1 VTTNPAAATQHRRSL
16 HLVIAC
22 VALLIYVAI
31 DGVALSTH
39 PSMPDWGAHVD
50 RHGVITWVD
59 PNGPASDAGLRPGD
73 HVLRLGGNANVPYVD
88 VVRRRL
94 LIVQRP
100 GLARLLTERAR
111 PVFGP
116 TLTGQALVVV
126 GLLFLLVGGVVW
138 SYGRGARTP
147 RLLATLTTAGALTL
161 LGYAWALDGQGWA
174 MRLAFVAG
182 SVLFPAA
189 WAAFFLSFPRD
200 RLMQPRWR
208 RPFIMLLVGALVT
221 LLAYA
226 LCLLVGLPYALVHA
240 LSAPVFPVGLLLG
253 LAALF
258 LRGRDENVQLRQQR
272 HIVSFGATGAMLP
285 VLLLS
290 FAPFVAVGRPLVPYA
305 VSALAV
311 VVLPLALAYAI
322 VRYDLMGLDVM
333 VRRIVAAALGGFILI
348 AATAV
353 ASVALKPR
361 LGGLSLLPLVVAVL
375 AGALS
380 SGYVRGLSQTLAEH
394 VLSPELV
401 RSRHLL
407 TDLQEVWQHGEEDLA
422 SIAARIEEAA
432 RDTTGVAWARLLA
445 RRRVPGALF
454 HVPSV
459 TPGDESAVHLVMP
472 VLADALAQ
480 QAWGVARGENHNA
493 AAAAIADE
501 WRELCSGFDKAPAF
515 LMPVRMRGEVIA
527 VLAVGARADRAPL
540 GGTDREALALLLS
553 HAALAIDHARV
564 RAELEEEGAD
574 AAALSSASMR
584 LTSALDDRP
593 ALPRHI
599 VSALGAL
606 RDVRGVTLLLYEP
619 NGAPAVVAAQGA
631 SVAMEPPLNPDEATF
646 TMGPVPSAWLP
657 LMVGETAIGALC
669 ICWSDAHVIRDHD
682 RRQLTVY
689 ANGASMALE
698 HAHLYERARIQAEH
712 DPVTDLYN
720 HRAFHARL
728 EAALAKAEAAGD
740 SVGVLLIDVA
750 DFKLFNDT
758 HGHQAGDQALRRVG
772 EVLQACCRT
781 SDAAAR
787 LGGDEFAVLLPDATA
802 DVAYSIA
809 ERISDLASLSELT
822 SPAGQRLPVH
832 LSIGAATFPDDA
844 DAANALLA
852 RADERMYTAKR
863 AGVAIDG
870 GGRLGDEREEGT
882 GDRGRFGILE
892 ALVAMVDNRDRY
904 TGEHSEQVAAYACAM
919 AAELGLS
926 HDTIGT
932 LRTAGL
938 LHDVGKIGVPDRILR
953 KPDTL
958 TSEECDIIARHVE
971 LSEVL
976 LAVVSQ
982 DCDMMDA
989 VRYHHE
995 RWDGTGYPRGVAGE
1009 DVPLLGR
1016 IMIVA
1021 DAVSAMGMDRPYRK
1035 GLSWATI
1042 VREMDR
1048 NAGAQFDP
1056 ALIPVALRALRGY
1069 LERADA
1075 SGENTAPPPLSSTS
1089 PAA

>member
-1 VTTNPAAATQHRRSL
+1 MTTSPAASTRRRRSL

-22 VALLIYVAI
+22 VVLLIYVTI
-31 DGVALSTH
+31 DGIALFAHSSI
-39 PSMPDWGAHVD
+39 PNWGARVD
-50 RHGVITWVD
+50 RRGVITWVD
-59 PNGPASDAGLRPGD
+59 PNGPALAAGLRLGD
-73 HVLRLGGNANVPYVD
+73 HVLRLGENANVPYIDLVQ
-88 VVRRRL
+88 RRL

-100 GLARLLTERAR
+100 GVMRSLTERAR

-116 TLTGQALVVV
+116 TFTGQALVVV
-126 GLLFLLVGGVVW
+126 GVLFLLVGGVVW
-138 SYGRGARTP
+138 SYSRGARTP
-147 RLLATLTTAGALTL
+147 LLLAVLTTIGAFTL
-161 LGYAWALDGQGWA
+161 LGYVWALDGQGWA

-182 SVLFPAA
+182 SVLFPVA

-200 RLMQPRWR
+200 RLVQPRWR
-208 RPFIMLLVGALVT
+208 RPFIMLLVAALAT
-221 LLAYA
+221 LPAYA
-226 LCLLVGLPYALVHA
+226 LCLLVDLPYAIVQAVSGL
-240 LSAPVFPVGLLLG
+240 VFPVGLLLG

-272 HIVSFGATGAMLP
+272 RIVSFGAASAILP

-290 FAPFVAVGRPLVPYA
+290 FAPFIVLGHLVVPYA

-311 VVLPLALAYAI
+311 VALSLALAYAI
-322 VRYDLMGLDVM
+322 VRYDLMGLDV
-333 VRRIVAAALGGFILI
+333 VARRVVAAALGGLMLI
-348 AATAV
+348 AVTAV
-353 ASVALKPR
+353 ASVALKPV

-375 AGALS
+375 AGASS
-380 SGYVRGLSQTLAEH
+380 SGYVRGLSRTLAEH

-407 TDLQEVWQHGEEDLA
+407 ADLQEVWQRGEEDLA
-422 SIAARIEEAA
+422 GIAARLEEAA
-432 RDTTGVAWARLLA
+432 CDTTGVTWARLLA
-445 RRRVPGALF
+445 RRRVPGAVF

-459 TPGDESAVHLVMP
+459 ASGDEGAFHLAMP
-472 VLADALAQ
+472 LLAGALARQ
-480 QAWGVARGENHNA
+480 SWGVALSENHNTTTV
-493 AAAAIADE
+493 AIADE
-501 WRELCSGFDKAPAF
+501 WRELCSGFDKAPAL
-515 LMPVRMRGEVIA
+515 LMPACICGEVIA
-527 VLAVGARADRAPL
+527 VLVVGARADDAPL
-540 GGTDREALALLLS
+540 GGSDREALALLLS
-553 HAALAIDHARV
+553 HATLAIDHARV

-599 VSALGAL
+599 VGALGAL
-606 RDVRGVTLLLYEP
+606 RDVRGATLLLYEP
-619 NGAPAVVAAQGA
+619 NGAPAVVAVHG
-631 SVAMEPPLNPDEATF
+631 EPVLAAPPTNPEEATF
-646 TMGPVPSAWLP
+646 TAGPVPFAWLP

-669 ICWSDAHVIRDHD
+669 IRWSDAHVIRDHD

-698 HAHLYERARIQAEH
+698 HARLYERARIQAER

-728 EAALAKAEAAGD
+728 ETALAKAEEAGG

-787 LGGDEFAVLLPDATA
+787 LGGDEFALLLPDATA
-802 DVAYSIA
+802 DMAYTIA

-822 SPAGQRLPVH
+822 SPAGQRLPVR
-832 LSIGAATFPDDA
+832 LSIGTATFPDDA

-852 RADERMYTAKR
+852 RADERMYAAKR

-870 GGRLGDEREEGT
+870 GGRPGDEREEDK
-882 GDRGRFGILE
+882 GDGSRFGILE

-958 TSEECDIIARHVE
+958 TPEERDIIARHVE

-982 DCDMMDA
+982 DRDMMDA

-995 RWDGTGYPRGVAGE
+995 RWDGAGYPRGVAGE

-1042 VREMDR
+1042 VRELDR
-1048 NAGAQFDP
+1048 NAGLQFDP
-1056 ALIPVALRALRGY
+1056 ALVPVALRALRGH
-1069 LERADA
+1069 LERAA
-1075 SGENTAPPPLSSTS
+1075 
-1089 PAA
+1089 